1 MLVQE
6 IRIGFGQINPVV
18 GDFAHNSKQ
27 ILQIMN
33 DAAGKVDLLIFGELA
48 LCGYPLGDL
57 SYRADIISATQEA
70 LEQLVAESAEPR
82 LASLTVVLGH
92 VSAAATHSDQ
102 QSSYAS
108 AHNSATVFSGGEVI
122 GRYDKK
128 YLPNY
133 DVFDDWRNFVPGS
146 SELLFELQGQ
156 RVAVA
161 ICEDIWHPEAP
172 QRDELANAGVD
183 LLVVPNGSPYTRD
196 IQSRRRNAARSYQR
210 GFAIAYANLAGGQ
223 DDLVF
228 DGDSFLM
235 GKDGQELYRAGMEPG
250 LFITETKELEP
261 VLDDEPQRL
270 YEVLV
275 TGLRDYC
282 GKTGQDKVLLGFSGG
297 IDSSLT
303 AAIAVD
309 ALGSQAVLGIGL
321 PSRYSSDHSLA
332 DAQQLANN
340 LGCEFRVIPID
351 KAHVAFEDMVD
362 LKGLAGENVQ
372 ARIRAVTLMAIS
384 NSEGRLLLTTGNK
397 SEIAVGYSTM
407 YGDSA
412 GGFAPIKDILKTD
425 VWRLARW
432 LNASRGKELIPMSS
446 IEKPPSAELSP
457 GQLDSDSLPDYNLL
471 DDILR
476 LLIEKTATVDEVV
489 ALGFERELV
498 SEVDSKVRAA
508 EWKRSQGAIGTKT
521 TAVAFGSGRRVPIT
535 TRFGKL

>member
-1 MLVQE
+1 MQE

-18 GDFAHNSKQ
+18 GDFSHNSKQ
-27 ILQIMN
+27 IVQIMN

-108 AHNSATVFSGGEVI
+108 AHNSATVFSGGAVI

-146 SELLFELQGQ
+146 SELLFELKGQ

-172 QRDELANAGVD
+172 QRDELANAGID

-196 IQSRRRNAARSYQR
+196 IQSRRRNAATSYQR

-250 LFITETKELEP
+250 MFIAETKELEP

-297 IDSSLT
+297 IDSALT

-309 ALGSQAVLGIGL
+309 ALGSRAVLGIGL

-372 ARIRAVTLMAIS
+372 ARIRAVILMAIS

-432 LNASRGKELIPMSS
+432 LNASRGKELIPISS

>member
-1 MLVQE
+1 MQE

-18 GDFAHNSKQ
+18 GDFAHNSRQ
-27 ILQIMN
+27 ILQIMDN
-33 DAAGKVDLLIFGELA
+33 AAGKVDLLIFGELA

-108 AHNSATVFSGGEVI
+108 AHNSATVFSSGVVI

-146 SELLFELQGQ
+146 SELLFELKGQ

-172 QRDELANAGVD
+172 QRDELANAGID

-196 IQSRRRNAARSYQR
+196 IQSRRRNAATSYQR

-250 LFITETKELEP
+250 MFIAETTELEP

-297 IDSSLT
+297 IDSALT

-309 ALGSQAVLGIGL
+309 ALGSRAVLGIGL

-412 GGFAPIKDILKTD
+412 GGFAPIKDVLKTD

-432 LNASRGKELIPMSS
+432 LNASRGKELIPISS

-498 SEVDSKVRAA
+498 SEVDSKVRSA

>member
-1 MLVQE
+1 MQE

-18 GDFAHNSKQ
+18 GDFAHNSRQ
-27 ILQIMN
+27 ILQIMDN
-33 DAAGKVDLLIFGELA
+33 AAGKVDLLIFGELA

-108 AHNSATVFSGGEVI
+108 AHNSATVFSSGVVI

-146 SELLFELQGQ
+146 SELLFELKGQ

-196 IQSRRRNAARSYQR
+196 IQSRRRNAAISYQ
-210 GFAIAYANLAGGQ
+210 GSFAIAYANLAGGQ

-250 LFITETKELEP
+250 MFIAETKELEP

-297 IDSSLT
+297 IDSALT

-309 ALGSQAVLGIGL
+309 ALGSRAVLGIGL

-412 GGFAPIKDILKTD
+412 GGFAPIKDVLKTD

-432 LNASRGKELIPMSS
+432 LNASRGKELIPISS

-498 SEVDSKVRAA
+498 SEVDSKVRSA

>member
-1 MLVQE
+1 VLVQE

-18 GDFAHNSKQ
+18 GDFAHNSEQ
-27 ILQIMN
+27 ILNIMRE
-33 DAAGKVDLLIFGELA
+33 AAGKVDLLMFGELA

-57 SYRADIISATQEA
+57 SYRTDIIAATQEA
-70 LEQLVAESAEPR
+70 LDELVAASADES

-92 VSAAATHSDQ
+92 VSAAESTPGN
-102 QSSYAS
+102 QSSYAA
-108 AHNSATVFSGGEVI
+108 AHNSATVFSGGNTI

-146 SELLFELQGQ
+146 SELVFELKGQ
-156 RVAVA
+156 KVAVA
-161 ICEDIWHPEAP
+161 ICEDIWHPEST
-172 QRDELANAGVD
+172 QRQRFASEGIS

-196 IQSRRRNAARSYQR
+196 IQSRRRMAVSSFQS
-210 GFAIAYANLAGGQ
+210 GFAVAYANLSGGQ

-228 DGDSFLM
+228 DGDSFLVSKE
-235 GKDGQELYRAGMEPG
+235 GKEIARAGMEPG
-250 LFITETKELEP
+250 LFAAEEMDLDP
-261 VLDDEPQRL
+261 VLDDDPTRL

-282 GKTGQDKVLLGFSGG
+282 LKTGQTQVVLGLSGG
-297 IDSSLT
+297 IDSALC
-303 AAIAVD
+303 AAIAAD
-309 ALGSQAVLGIGL
+309 ALGPNAVLGVGL
-321 PSRYSSDHSLA
+321 PSRYSSDHSLS
-332 DAQQLANN
+332 DAKQLAANI
-340 LGCEFRVIPID
+340 GCEFRVVEID
-351 KAHVAFEDMVD
+351 KAHQAFESMVE
-362 LKGLAGENVQ
+362 LAGLAGENAQ

-384 NSEGRLLLTTGNK
+384 NSENRLLITTGNK

-412 GGFAPIKDILKTD
+412 GGFAPIKDVLKTD

-432 LNASRGKELIPMSS
+432 LNASRAKEVVPISS
-446 IEKPPSAELSP
+446 IEKPPSAELRP
-457 GQLDSDSLPDYNLL
+457 DQLDSDSLPDYEVL

-489 ALGFERELV
+489 ALGFERDLV
-498 SEVDSKVRAA
+498 REIDHKVRSA

-521 TAVAFGSGRRVPIT
+521 TAVAFGSGRRVPLT

>member
-1 MLVQE
+1 MQE

-18 GDFAHNSKQ
+18 GDFAHNSEQ
-27 ILQIMN
+27 VLNIMRE
-33 DAAGKVDLLIFGELA
+33 AAGKVDLLIFGELA

-57 SYRADIISATQEA
+57 SYRADIIAATQEA
-70 LEQLVAESAEPR
+70 LDELVAASANES

-92 VSAAATHSDQ
+92 VSAAESTPDN
-102 QSSYAS
+102 QSSYAA
-108 AHNSATVFSGGEVI
+108 AHNSATVFAGGKAI

-146 SELLFELQGQ
+146 SELAFELKGQ
-156 RVAVA
+156 KVAVA
-161 ICEDIWHPEAP
+161 ICEDIWHPEST
-172 QRDELANAGVD
+172 QRQRFASEGIS

-196 IQSRRRNAARSYQR
+196 IQSRRRMAVSSFQS
-210 GFAIAYANLAGGQ
+210 GFAIAYANLSGGQ

-228 DGDSFLM
+228 DGDSFLVSKE
-235 GKDGQELYRAGMEPG
+235 GKEIARAGMEPG
-250 LFITETKELEP
+250 LFVAEEMDLDP
-261 VLDDEPQRL
+261 VLDDDPTRL

-282 GKTGQDKVLLGFSGG
+282 LKTGQTQVVLGLSGG
-297 IDSSLT
+297 IDSALC
-303 AAIAVD
+303 AAVAAD
-309 ALGSQAVLGIGL
+309 ALGPNAVLGVGL
-321 PSRYSSDHSLA
+321 PSRYSSDHSLR
-332 DAQQLANN
+332 DAKQLAANI
-340 LGCEFRVIPID
+340 GCEFRVVEID
-351 KAHVAFEDMVD
+351 GAHQAFESMVE
-362 LKGLAGENVQ
+362 LAGLAGENAQ

-384 NSEGRLLLTTGNK
+384 NSENRLLITTGNK

-412 GGFAPIKDILKTD
+412 GGFAPIKDVLKTD

-432 LNASRGKELIPMSS
+432 LNASRAREVIPISS
-446 IEKPPSAELSP
+446 IEKPPSAELRP
-457 GQLDSDSLPDYNLL
+457 DQLDSDSLPDYEVL

-489 ALGFERELV
+489 ALGFERDLV
-498 SEVDSKVRAA
+498 REIDHKVRSA

>member
-1 MLVQE
+1 MQE

-33 DAAGKVDLLIFGELA
+33 DAAEKVDLLIFGELA

-70 LEQLVAESAEPR
+70 LEQLVAESAAPR

-156 RVAVA
+156 RVAIA
-161 ICEDIWHPEAP
+161 ICEDIWHPEAA

-196 IQSRRRNAARSYQR
+196 IQSRRRNAAITYQR

-235 GKDGQELYRAGMEPG
+235 DKDGHELYRAGMEPG
-250 LFITETKELEP
+250 LFITEARELEP

-297 IDSSLT
+297 IDSALT
-303 AAIAVD
+303 AAIACD
-309 ALGSQAVLGIGL
+309 ALGPQAVLGVGL

-332 DAQQLANN
+332 DARQLAKN

-432 LNASRGKELIPMSS
+432 LNASRGKELIPISS
-446 IEKPPSAELSP
+446 IDKPPSAELSP

>member
-1 MLVQE
+1 MQE

-18 GDFAHNSKQ
+18 GDFAHNSRQ
-27 ILQIMN
+27 ILQIMDN
-33 DAAGKVDLLIFGELA
+33 AAGKVDLLIFGELA

-108 AHNSATVFSGGEVI
+108 AHNSATVFSSGVVI

-146 SELLFELQGQ
+146 SELLFELKGQ

-172 QRDELANAGVD
+172 QRDELANAGID

-196 IQSRRRNAARSYQR
+196 IQSRRRNAATSYQR

-250 LFITETKELEP
+250 MFIAETKELEP

-297 IDSSLT
+297 IDSALT

-309 ALGSQAVLGIGL
+309 ALGSRAVLGIGL

-412 GGFAPIKDILKTD
+412 GGFAPIKDVLKTD

-432 LNASRGKELIPMSS
+432 LNASRGKELIPISS

-498 SEVDSKVRAA
+498 SEVDSKVRSA

>member
-1 MLVQE
+1 MQE

-27 ILQIMN
+27 ILQIMS

-57 SYRADIISATQEA
+57 SYRADVITATQEA
-70 LEQLVAESAEPR
+70 LDRLVAASADPKMS
-82 LASLTVVLGH
+82 SLTVVLGH
-92 VSAAATHSDQ
+92 VSAAATHSDT
-102 QSSYAS
+102 QSSFAS
-108 AHNSATVFSGGEVI
+108 AHNSATVFASGEVI

-146 SELLFELQGQ
+146 SELLFELKGQ

-161 ICEDIWHPEAP
+161 ICEDIWHPEAA
-172 QRDELANAGVD
+172 QRDQLAEADVD

-196 IQSRRRNAARSYQR
+196 IQSRRRIAARSYQS
-210 GFAIAYANLAGGQ
+210 GFSIAYANLAGGQ

-235 GKDGQELYRAGMEPG
+235 SADGQELYRAGIEPG
-250 LFITETKELEP
+250 LYVASTTQLEP

-297 IDSSLT
+297 IDSALT

-309 ALGSQAVLGIGL
+309 ALGPEAVLGVGL

-332 DAQQLANN
+332 DAKQLSIN

-351 KAHVAFEDMVD
+351 RAHLAFEEMVD

-372 ARIRAVTLMAIS
+372 ARIRAVTLMALS
-384 NSEGRLLLTTGNK
+384 NSEQRLLLTTGNK

-412 GGFAPIKDILKTD
+412 GGFAPIKDVLKTD

-432 LNASRGKELIPMSS
+432 LNASRGKELIPISS

-457 GQLDSDSLPDYNLL
+457 GQLDSDSLPDYQLL

-498 SEVDSKVRAA
+498 SEVDGKVRAA

>member
-1 MLVQE
+1 MQE

-18 GDFAHNSKQ
+18 GDFAHNSEQ
-27 ILQIMN
+27 ILNIMRE
-33 DAAGKVDLLIFGELA
+33 AAGKVDLLIFGELA

-57 SYRADIISATQEA
+57 SYRADIIAATQEA
-70 LEQLVAESAEPR
+70 LDELVAASANES

-92 VSAAATHSDQ
+92 VSAAESTPDN
-102 QSSYAS
+102 QSSYAA
-108 AHNSATVFSGGEVI
+108 AHNSATVFAGGNTI

-146 SELLFELQGQ
+146 SELVFELKGQ
-156 RVAVA
+156 KVAVA
-161 ICEDIWHPEAP
+161 ICEDIWHPEST
-172 QRDELANAGVD
+172 QRQRFVSEGIS

-196 IQSRRRNAARSYQR
+196 IQSRRRIAVSSFQS
-210 GFAIAYANLAGGQ
+210 GFAVAYANLSGGQ

-228 DGDSFLM
+228 DGDSFLVSKE
-235 GKDGQELYRAGMEPG
+235 GKEIARAGMEPG
-250 LFITETKELEP
+250 LFVAEEMDLDP
-261 VLDDEPQRL
+261 VLDDDPTRL

-282 GKTGQDKVLLGFSGG
+282 LKTGQTQVVLGLSGG
-297 IDSSLT
+297 IDSALC
-303 AAIAVD
+303 AAVAAD
-309 ALGSQAVLGIGL
+309 ALGPNAVLGVGL
-321 PSRYSSDHSLA
+321 PSRYSSDHSLS
-332 DAQQLANN
+332 DAKQLAANI
-340 LGCEFRVIPID
+340 GCEFRVVEID
-351 KAHVAFEDMVD
+351 RAHQAFESMVE
-362 LKGLAGENVQ
+362 LAGLAGENAQ

-384 NSEGRLLLTTGNK
+384 NSENRLLITTGNK

-412 GGFAPIKDILKTD
+412 GGFAPIKDVLKTD

-432 LNASRGKELIPMSS
+432 LNASRAKEVIPISS
-446 IEKPPSAELSP
+446 IEKPPSAELRP
-457 GQLDSDSLPDYNLL
+457 DQLDSDSLPDYEVL

-489 ALGFERELV
+489 ALGFERDLV
-498 SEVDSKVRAA
+498 REIDHKVRSA

-521 TAVAFGSGRRVPIT
+521 TAVAFGSGRRVPLT

>member
-1 MLVQE
+1 M
-6 IRIGFGQINPVV
+6 
-18 GDFAHNSKQ
+18 
-27 ILQIMN
+27 
-33 DAAGKVDLLIFGELA
+33 
-48 LCGYPLGDL
+48 
-57 SYRADIISATQEA
+57 
-70 LEQLVAESAEPR
+70 
-82 LASLTVVLGH
+82 
-92 VSAAATHSDQ
+92 
-102 QSSYAS
+102 
-108 AHNSATVFSGGEVI
+108 

-156 RVAVA
+156 RCAVA

-196 IQSRRRNAARSYQR
+196 IQSRRRNAAISYQ
-210 GFAIAYANLAGGQ
+210 GSFAIAYANLAGGQ

-250 LFITETKELEP
+250 MFIAETKELEP

-297 IDSSLT
+297 IDSALT

-309 ALGSQAVLGIGL
+309 ALGSRAVLGIGL

-412 GGFAPIKDILKTD
+412 GGFAPIKDVLKTD

-432 LNASRGKELIPMSS
+432 LNASRGKELIPISS

-498 SEVDSKVRAA
+498 SEVDSKVRSA

>member
-18 GDFAHNSKQ
+18 GDFAHNSRQ
-27 ILQIMN
+27 ILQIMDN
-33 DAAGKVDLLIFGELA
+33 AAGKVDLLIFGELA

-108 AHNSATVFSGGEVI
+108 AHNSATVFSSGVVI

-146 SELLFELQGQ
+146 SELLFELKGQ

-172 QRDELANAGVD
+172 QRDELANAGID

-196 IQSRRRNAARSYQR
+196 IQSRRRNAATSYQR

-250 LFITETKELEP
+250 MFIAETKELEP

-297 IDSSLT
+297 IDSALT

-309 ALGSQAVLGIGL
+309 ALGSRAVLGIGL

-412 GGFAPIKDILKTD
+412 GGFAPIKDVLKTD

-432 LNASRGKELIPMSS
+432 LNASRGKELIPISS

-498 SEVDSKVRAA
+498 SEVDSKVRSA

>member
-1 MLVQE
+1 MQE

-18 GDFAHNSKQ
+18 GDFAHNSAQ

-57 SYRADIISATQEA
+57 SYRADIISATQET
-70 LEQLVAESAEPR
+70 LEQLVAESGDPK
-82 LASLTVVLGH
+82 LATLTVVLGH
-92 VSAAATHSDQ
+92 VSAAATHPDQ

-108 AHNSATVFSGGEVI
+108 AHNSATVFSGGVVI

-146 SELLFELQGQ
+146 SELLFELQGH
-156 RVAVA
+156 RCAVA

-172 QRDELANAGVD
+172 QREELANAGVD

-196 IQSRRRNAARSYQR
+196 IQPRRRNAAISYQR

-235 GKDGQELYRAGMEPG
+235 DKDGQELYRAGMEAG

-297 IDSSLT
+297 IDSALT

-309 ALGSQAVLGIGL
+309 ALGPQAVLGVGL

-332 DAQQLANN
+332 DAQQLAKN

-351 KAHVAFEDMVD
+351 KAHVAFEDMFD

-412 GGFAPIKDILKTD
+412 GVFAPIKDILKTD

>member
-1 MLVQE
+1 MQE

-70 LEQLVAESAEPR
+70 LEQLVAESGDPK

-146 SELLFELQGQ
+146 SELLFELQGH
-156 RVAVA
+156 RCAVA

-196 IQSRRRNAARSYQR
+196 IQSRRRNAAISYQR

-235 GKDGQELYRAGMEPG
+235 DKDGQELYRAGMEAG

-297 IDSSLT
+297 IDSALT

-309 ALGSQAVLGIGL
+309 ALGPQAVLGVGL

-332 DAQQLANN
+332 DAQQLAKN

-351 KAHVAFEDMVD
+351 AAHVAFEDMVD